1 MKRGDEYAVGVGAAR
16 SYAHPYA
23 ERTARVGRIPTD
35 GDSIRYRV
43 WRTRE
48 EMMRA
53 YYAHSPRCG
62 NAPHDCIRPLIGGA
76 A

>member
-1 MKRGDEYAVGVGAAR
+1 MKGYSVGVGQAR
-16 SYAHPYA
+16 AYPHPYA
-23 ERTARVGRIPTD
+23 DRTARVGVIPTA
-35 GDSIRYRV
+35 GDSIRFRV

-53 YYAHSPRCG
+53 YFVHSPRCG
-62 NAPHDCIRPLIGGA
+62 NAPHECIRPLIGGA